1 MFNRVVPPVLAVII
15 AVLVSSTMDANGLTN
30 FSAVAL
36 FPVLLVACVLIRYPF
51 KDLGLVWGRAADYKL
66 AIVYPVAAIGV
77 GTLIAFVSRA
87 TDFSHAHWRSAVI
100 NFAIFIV
107 TGAILSLITEEGFFR
122 GWLWASLE
130 KARVSSRG
138 IILATSI
145 AFALWHISL
154 VTLAKGFTLPPQQA
168 AVYILNVA
176 FIGVIW
182 GCMRSRSGSIIVTG
196 ASHTL
201 WNALTY
207 VLYGIGPLS
216 GFLGIKQTFI
226 YGPEVGVIGLLLN
239 IVVAVILFMR
249 IAPSEHQGH
258 VASVPR

>member
-1 MFNRVVPPVLAVII
+1 MLNRFFVPILAVVI
-15 AVLVSSTMDANGLTN
+15 AIVVCSTLDANGLTN
-30 FSAVAL
+30 VSALAL
-36 FPVLLVACVLIRYPF
+36 FPVLIVAWMIFRYPLR
-51 KDLGLVWGRAADYKL
+51 DMGLVWGRSADYKR
-66 AIVYPVAAIGV
+66 AVMYPVLAIGV
-77 GTLIAFVSRA
+77 GTLIAFASRA
-87 TDFSHAHWRSAVI
+87 TDVSHAHWRSAVI

-130 KARVSSRG
+130 RAGVSSRG
-138 IILATSI
+138 IIVATSI

-168 AVYILNVA
+168 ALYILNVA

-182 GCMRSRSGSIIVTG
+182 GSMRSSSRSIIVTG
-196 ASHTL
+196 VSHTL

-216 GFLGIKQTFI
+216 GLLGIKQTFI
-226 YGPEVGVIGLLLN
+226 YGPEVGVIGLLIN
-239 IVVAVILFMR
+239 VVAAVILFLR
-249 IAPSEHQGH
+249 IAQATTRNT
-258 VASVPR
+258 VAG